1 MDRLIIDPEFRDKIP
16 PLTEDEFSLLEE
28 NILSDGAVFSPLIVW
43 DGTILDGH
51 NRYEIIQKHPEL
63 TYAVHKVSFA
73 NRYEA
78 ISWICKHQLGRRN
91 LTPQQ
96 KKYLIGQRYEAEK
109 QADAFHGNQHTASDE
124 SGADKKCPHQNSR
137 HVTQSRIAKETNT
150 SASYVREAGTF
161 AKGVDAAEE
170 ALPGIKQE
178 ILTGTI
184 KPTASAVAAVAK
196 AAPEERP
203 QLAAALKKP
212 RGSGKS
218 SSEKPQPVYHRCA
231 PASPRQS
238 TLKQIREISAEM
250 ERPKAPAT
258 DDFMLNSIE
267 LEIQSF
273 IELCDHIFQEYP
285 GLLADSSHRAD
296 LIRAMQKL
304 KQYILNIEGG
314 YTE

>member
-109 QADAFHGNQHTASDE
+109 QADAFHGNQHTLSDE

-196 AAPEERP
+196 ADPEERLR
-203 QLAAALKKP
+203 LAADLKKSKDDKGKKP
-212 RGSGKS
+212 R
-218 SSEKPQPVYHRCA
+218 PAYHKA
-231 PASPRQS
+231 PPTTSRKAEMQR
-238 TLKQIREISAEM
+238 IAEISAEM
-250 ERPKAPAT
+250 ERDKAPST
-258 DDFMLNSIE
+258 EENVLCSLDGEIVSFME
-267 LEIQSF
+267 LF
-273 IELCDHIFQEYP
+273 DRIFQEYP
-285 GLLADSSHRAD
+285 RLLSDGHYRQE
-296 LIRAMQKL
+296 LIQIMQKM
-304 KQYILNIEGG
+304 KQYIADIEGG
-314 YTE
+314 RTE

>member
-196 AAPEERP
+196 ADPEERLR
-203 QLAAALKKP
+203 LAADLKKSKDDKGKKP
-212 RGSGKS
+212 R
-218 SSEKPQPVYHRCA
+218 PAYHKA
-231 PASPRQS
+231 PPTTSRKAEMQR
-238 TLKQIREISAEM
+238 IAEISAEM
-250 ERPKAPAT
+250 ERDKAPST
-258 DDFMLNSIE
+258 EENVLCSLDGEIVSFME
-267 LEIQSF
+267 LF
-273 IELCDHIFQEYP
+273 DRIFQEYP
-285 GLLADSSHRAD
+285 RLLSDGHYRQE
-296 LIRAMQKL
+296 LIQIMQKM
-304 KQYILNIEGG
+304 KQYIADIEGG
-314 YTE
+314 RTE